1 MSSTYNQS
9 FREPS
14 TTPQTSSVFL
24 TPGNESEQVDLA
36 PLNLTQN
43 YLNHRAL
50 SSRPQVTNAPAH
62 SGLVPKPFSFKVNT
76 VLFSS
81 RSAVAPA
88 AICELPAR
96 PAINKSLIE
105 QILLDQNLHH
115 TFSGYSLDKDRQ
127 SQHLSSR
134 P

>member
-1 MSSTYNQS
+1 MSSTNNQS

-14 TTPQTSSVFL
+14 TTPQTSSVVL
-24 TPGNESEQVDLA
+24 TPRNESEQVA

-43 YLNHRAL
+43 YLYHRAL
-50 SSRPQVTNAPAH
+50 SLRPQVTNAPATII
-62 SGLVPKPFSFKVNT
+62 VNT
-76 VLFSS
+76 ILFSS
-81 RSAVAPA
+81 PSAVAPA
-88 AICELPAR
+88 AICMLPAR

-115 TFSGYSLDKDRQ
+115 TFSGYSLDRDRQ
-127 SQHLSSR
+127 LQHLSSR